1 MIFID
6 GGFYFRI
13 FILRTSYKIGVKK
26 LAGKCPEWIFDIT
39 CSRACIQFL
48 SDSHPLEMSGNHFC
62 ELIGRNFEPI
72 DPKLVAEM
80 AEYMARFL
88 SEIDAGEDA
97 VVILNQ
103 FIYYRLNY
111 ENMTKTRNLKPLFGN
126 AEDGVSEA
134 KHNLAVKRF
143 KAYVFG
149 LRSNNSPTPPPG
161 WDVIKN
167 TENLAL
173 LKDLVST
180 SINPLDLF

>member
-1 MIFID
+1 M
-6 GGFYFRI
+6 
-13 FILRTSYKIGVKK
+13 GVEA

-39 CSRACIQFL
+39 CSRVCIQFL
-48 SDSHPLEMSGNHFC
+48 SESHPLELSSNHFC
-62 ELIGRNFEPI
+62 EQLGRNYQAV
-72 DPKLVAEM
+72 DPKFVAEM
-80 AEYMARFL
+80 AEYMVRFL

-97 VVILNQ
+97 VIVLNQ

-111 ENMTKTRNLKPLFGN
+111 ENMTKSRNLKPLFGN

-134 KHNLAVKRF
+134 KHNVGMKRF

-161 WDVIKN
+161 WDVVKN
-167 TENLAL
+167 TENLPL
-173 LKDLVST
+173 LKDIVST